1 VRLLAAWCE
10 LRQDFRNFRLD
21 RMATLRALEDG
32 FRDEPGRT
40 LPDFLRRM
48 REQPPRPEV

>member
-1 VRLLAAWCE
+1 ME
-10 LRQDFRNFRLD
+10 G
-21 RMATLRALEDG
+21 LRALEDG

-48 REQPPRPEV
+48 REQRPARGTAG